1 MRALLT
7 PEIAPRMGIVL
18 FRPGSELMPL
28 FMQGRVLLEPEPERY
43 SSFASGAV
51 PAASQPLADDPAVRA
66 VFRNE
71 AVIRRAG
78 GVECLESW
86 LLREKGC
93 QWPHSDWHSENM
105 TTMRH
110 APGAIRLC
118 WHCDNQLR
126 DQFTERLE
134 SMATDN
140 CARWV
145 LSVVRRDLGFDDSHV
160 VTMPELCWWLIRNDL
175 ADALPESAARK
186 ALRLPKPVVPSVTRE
201 SDLVP
206 SVPATSIIQDKAKKV
221 LALKVDP
228 ESPESFM
235 LRPKRRR
242 WVNEKYTRWVK
253 TQPCACCGKPAD
265 DPHHLIGHGQGG
277 MGTKA
282 HDLFVLPLCR
292 KHHDELHADMGDQQR
307 QRYQVQLS
315 LRQKY
320 QQQLE
325 QLRRDSE
332 QKGTYNTDDYRKAEQ
347 ALTESLNRQ
356 LNENRRYWQQLEIAQ
371 GNWKN
376 GAMRAFQNFTADA
389 DNAAGTA
396 EQMLTAAFNS
406 AGNAL
411 ATFCTTGKLNFKS
424 FTASLLS
431 DLAKIMAQMS
441 MMQAVKG
448 IGSAFGWGSAAT
460 ASVTPNADG
469 GVYQSADLSRYSGTV
484 VNRPTFFAFA
494 KGAGVMG
501 EAGPEAILP
510 LRRGADGKL
519 GVVADIGGSGMAMFA
534 PQYNIEINN
543 DGTNGQIG
551 PAALK
556 VVYDLGKK
564 AAADFMQQQ
573 SRDGGLFSGGGR

>member
-66 VFRNE
+66 VFRYE

-134 SMATDN
+134 TMATDN

-206 SVPATSIIQDKAKKV
+206 SVPATSIILDKAKKV

-253 TQPCACCGKPAD
+253 TQPCACCGRPAD
-265 DPHHLIGHGQGG
+265 DPHHLIGYGQGG

-292 KHHDELHADMGDQQR
+292 KHHDELHADT
-307 QRYQVQLS
+307 VAFEE
-315 LRQKY
+315 KY
-320 QQQLE
+320 GSQLE
-325 QLRRDSE
+325 LIFRFIDR
-332 QKGTYNTDDYRKAEQ
+332 
-347 ALTESLNRQ
+347 
-356 LNENRRYWQQLEIAQ
+356 
-371 GNWKN
+371 
-376 GAMRAFQNFTADA
+376 
-389 DNAAGTA
+389 
-396 EQMLTAAFNS
+396 
-406 AGNAL
+406 AL
-411 ATFCTTGKLNFKS
+411 A
-424 FTASLLS
+424 
-431 DLAKIMAQMS
+431 
-441 MMQAVKG
+441 
-448 IGSAFGWGSAAT
+448 IG
-460 ASVTPNADG
+460 
-469 GVYQSADLSRYSGTV
+469 
-484 VNRPTFFAFA
+484 
-494 KGAGVMG
+494 
-501 EAGPEAILP
+501 
-510 LRRGADGKL
+510 
-519 GVVADIGGSGMAMFA
+519 
-534 PQYNIEINN
+534 
-543 DGTNGQIG
+543 
-551 PAALK
+551 
-556 VVYDLGKK
+556 
-564 AAADFMQQQ
+564 
-573 SRDGGLFSGGGR
+573 

>member
-1 MRALLT
+1 MNNLMVIDGIEVRRDAYGRYSLNDLHRAAGSLDKHKPAFWLRNEQT
-7 PEIAPRMGIVL
+7 ERLI
-18 FRPGSELMPL
+18 SELQICNSVNIEPVNVIRGGNN
-28 FMQGRVLLEPEPERY
+28 QG
-43 SSFASGAV
+43 
-51 PAASQPLADDPAVRA
+51 
-66 VFRNE
+66 
-71 AVIRRAG
+71 IRRAG

-292 KHHDELHADMGDQQR
+292 KHHDELHADT
-307 QRYQVQLS
+307 VAFEE
-315 LRQKY
+315 KY
-320 QQQLE
+320 GSQLE
-325 QLRRDSE
+325 LIFRFIDR
-332 QKGTYNTDDYRKAEQ
+332 
-347 ALTESLNRQ
+347 
-356 LNENRRYWQQLEIAQ
+356 
-371 GNWKN
+371 
-376 GAMRAFQNFTADA
+376 
-389 DNAAGTA
+389 
-396 EQMLTAAFNS
+396 
-406 AGNAL
+406 AL
-411 ATFCTTGKLNFKS
+411 AIGV
-424 FTASLLS
+424 
-431 DLAKIMAQMS
+431 LA
-441 MMQAVKG
+441 
-448 IGSAFGWGSAAT
+448 
-460 ASVTPNADG
+460 
-469 GVYQSADLSRYSGTV
+469 
-484 VNRPTFFAFA
+484 
-494 KGAGVMG
+494 
-501 EAGPEAILP
+501 
-510 LRRGADGKL
+510 
-519 GVVADIGGSGMAMFA
+519 
-534 PQYNIEINN
+534 
-543 DGTNGQIG
+543 
-551 PAALK
+551 
-556 VVYDLGKK
+556 
-564 AAADFMQQQ
+564 
-573 SRDGGLFSGGGR
+573 

>member
-160 VTMPELCWWLIRNDL
+160 VTMPELCWWLVRNDL

-228 ESPESFM
+228 ESPES
-235 LRPKRRR
+235 LCYAQNVAAGLTKS
-242 WVNEKYTRWVK
+242 TR
-253 TQPCACCGKPAD
+253 AG
-265 DPHHLIGHGQGG
+265 
-277 MGTKA
+277 
-282 HDLFVLPLCR
+282 
-292 KHHDELHADMGDQQR
+292 
-307 QRYQVQLS
+307 
-315 LRQKY
+315 
-320 QQQLE
+320 
-325 QLRRDSE
+325 LRRS
-332 QKGTYNTDDYRKAEQ
+332 RVHVV
-347 ALTESLNRQ
+347 ESL
-356 LNENRRYWQQLEIAQ
+356 LMIP
-371 GNWKN
+371 
-376 GAMRAFQNFTADA
+376 
-389 DNAAGTA
+389 
-396 EQMLTAAFNS
+396 
-406 AGNAL
+406 
-411 ATFCTTGKLNFKS
+411 TT
-424 FTASLLS
+424 
-431 DLAKIMAQMS
+431 
-441 MMQAVKG
+441 
-448 IGSAFGWGSAAT
+448 
-460 ASVTPNADG
+460 
-469 GVYQSADLSRYSGTV
+469 
-484 VNRPTFFAFA
+484 
-494 KGAGVMG
+494 
-501 EAGPEAILP
+501 
-510 LRRGADGKL
+510 
-519 GVVADIGGSGMAMFA
+519 
-534 PQYNIEINN
+534 
-543 DGTNGQIG
+543 
-551 PAALK
+551 
-556 VVYDLGKK
+556 
-564 AAADFMQQQ
+564 
-573 SRDGGLFSGGGR
+573 